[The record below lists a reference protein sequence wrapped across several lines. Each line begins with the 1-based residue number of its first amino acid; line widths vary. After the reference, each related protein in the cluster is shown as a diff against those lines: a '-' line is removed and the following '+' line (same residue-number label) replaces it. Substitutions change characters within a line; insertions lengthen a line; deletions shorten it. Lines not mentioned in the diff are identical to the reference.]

1 MNEQPPVVF
10 GYIIALGLFYVFLY
24 YFYQAK
30 ENASKSTCSYDPTI
44 TIGYIV
50 DDEPAYD
57 QSFYEDCRDA
67 LVSIGYKKSNANTI
81 TKQVF
86 SKSVPDNITSFLS
99 EAMKLK

>member
-1 MNEQPPVVF
+1 MNDQPPVVF

-57 QSFYEDCRDA
+57 QSFYEDQKLDPEMFIGSA
-67 LVSIGYKKSNANTI
+67 DHAVSSIFNCT
-81 TKQVF
+81 
-86 SKSVPDNITSFLS
+86 L
-99 EAMKLK
+99 